1 MRQKEVEHIWQQCL
15 SWNQVESFF
24 LAVPLE
30 FKSSRYIVLQQHLS
44 KNEVGDGKHFLAR
57 ALSDGDTQHHL
68 VGVESMSVE
77 NESELRRNK

>member
-1 MRQKEVEHIWQQCL
+1 MAAVFVL
-15 SWNQVESFF
+15 ESSRIIFFF
-24 LAVPLE
+24 LVVPLE
-30 FKSSRYIVLQQHLS
+30 FESSRYIVLQQHLS